1 MELWLRADAGLLG
14 GTQVTGW
21 LDQSGND
28 NDAVQ
33 LDSASQPQLVSGDL
47 NGQPAVRFDG
57 NADSLSLPNF
67 MAGQAAG
74 EIFVVLKAANT
85 GLSTGNSKP
94 YSLGGAQG
102 PYNGTDYTAQ
112 DSLLYDDFGSSA
124 TFEIGQPKLGLDG
137 WRVYNV
143 SSSGTGW
150 AARQDGIVLYSTP
163 DNTVSFPTGAS
174 LALGQGADGSPWA
187 GDIAEVIVYNRA
199 LSNSERATV
208 EGYLANKYGLVA
220 PAPQTPSGL
229 AGTILSGTQASLTWQ
244 ASGSGQT
251 TYVIE
256 RRTGNG
262 DYNVVGLVTGATTF
276 VDSGLDPGSTYFYRI
291 SAVDSGGASGDSA
304 EISLTTPAN
313 ADSTANDPGLTIY
326 GRNPN
331 AGVVPDSNGQVG
343 LEVYTP
349 SEP

>member
-1 MELWLRADAGLLG
+1 
-14 GTQVTGW
+14 
-21 LDQSGND
+21 
-28 NDAVQ
+28 
-33 LDSASQPQLVSGDL
+33 
-47 NGQPAVRFDG
+47 
-57 NADSLSLPNF
+57 
-67 MAGQAAG
+67 
-74 EIFVVLKAANT
+74 
-85 GLSTGNSKP
+85 
-94 YSLGGAQG
+94 
-102 PYNGTDYTAQ
+102 
-112 DSLLYDDFGSSA
+112 
-124 TFEIGQPKLGLDG
+124 
-137 WRVYNV
+137 
-143 SSSGTGW
+143 
-150 AARQDGIVLYSTP
+150 
-163 DNTVSFPTGAS
+163 VSFPAGTS

-262 DYNVVGLVTGATTF
+262 DYSVVGLVTGATTF

-291 SAVDSGGASGDSA
+291 SAVDSGGASGDST
-304 EISLTTPAN
+304 EISLTTPPN